1 MIIDG
6 IEHSVKPSFQPR
18 YPQSPRIS
26 VGTWTCIEL
35 PGCNTA
41 EKHRLQVCPP
51 ALDAKEAVPDRFT
64 INPCG
69 LSFQRVN
76 PQSDSDATWTL
87 KQHTLK
93 SEHGMQVPAFRVW
106 SLLLVWTL
114 LPSTNTIIGGSV
126 DQVWIG

>member
-1 MIIDG
+1 MIVDG

-87 KQHTLK
+87 EQHTLK
-93 SEHGMQVPAFRVW
+93 SEHGMQVPALPACPRSESGVYRLSGPFCHLQTP
-106 SLLLVWTL
+106 LLAAR
-114 LPSTNTIIGGSV
+114 
-126 DQVWIG
+126 